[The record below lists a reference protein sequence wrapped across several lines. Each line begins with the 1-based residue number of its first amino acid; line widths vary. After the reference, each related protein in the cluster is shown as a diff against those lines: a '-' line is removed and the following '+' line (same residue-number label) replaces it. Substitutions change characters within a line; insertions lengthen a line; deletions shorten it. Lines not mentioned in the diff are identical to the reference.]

1 MTSSFTRTRR
11 AVACVAALAMAPL
24 AGAHMDEKEPLQSY
38 RQSYFA
44 LVAANFGPL
53 GAMVQ
58 GDMPWNDEQVKAF
71 SQELQTVSSLNL
83 MRGFAEGSDKGT
95 TRAKP
100 EIWANLSDFEAKLG
114 DMRAAVDELA
124 TAAAG
129 GERQQ
134 IAQQIGAVGQAC
146 KACHDDYKSKDYLY

>member
-1 MTSSFTRTRR
+1 MSAITKATRTL
-11 AVACVAALAMAPL
+11 ACATALTLAPL

-38 RQSYFA
+38 RQSFFA

-58 GDMPWNDEQVKAF
+58 GDMPWNDAMVQAF
-71 SQELQTVSSLNL
+71 SADLQTVTSLNL

-100 EIWANLSDFEAKLG
+100 EIWENLDDFEAKLG
-114 DMRAAVDELA
+114 DMRAAVDELSAAVA
-124 TAAAG
+124 T
-129 GERQQ
+129 GEREQ
-134 IAQQIGAVGQAC
+134 IAQQVGAVGQTC